1 MSAIAPAPPGDNGG
15 MEAKNL
21 RTRAAAPGHYRL
33 STETWMTILEEYKR
47 GATTTLLAAKWKV
60 SEHALRRRIT
70 EHGATKRD
78 WGDACARA
86 GAEAWDEEMA
96 AAHAP
101 LPPLTPPEEGAAA
114 ATDARTLWR
123 RVLRGVGR
131 ALDQGRL
138 EEARALGALAASLGR
153 IPEQDSDRVDW
164 ADFAR
169 AATEPLTALE
179 LSFAAEEGAR
189 TAHPAR
195 VELWRRLTGCTA
207 ADPLEVKAEALK
219 LMIEGLLEK
228 NAEYDRAREARR
240 SGA

>member
-1 MSAIAPAPPGDNGG
+1 
-15 MEAKNL
+15 MEPKNL

-70 EHGATKRD
+70 QHDATKRE

-86 GAEAWDEEMA
+86 AAEAWDAEMA
-96 AAHAP
+96 EAYAP

-114 ATDARTLWR
+114 ATDARTLGR

-138 EEARALGALAASLGR
+138 EEAKALGALAASLGR

-169 AATEPLTALE
+169 ATMEPMTALE
-179 LSFAAEEGAR
+179 LSFAAEEGVR
-189 TAHPAR
+189 SPHPAR
-195 VELWRRLTGCTA
+195 VDLWRRLTGSTA
-207 ADPLEVKAEALK
+207 ADPLDVKAEALK
-219 LMIEGLLEK
+219 LMIEGMLEQ
-228 NAEYDRAREARR
+228 NAGYDRERQAR
-240 SGA
+240 GAAS

>member
-1 MSAIAPAPPGDNGG
+1 MTFREPVQPAN
-15 MEAKNL
+15 
-21 RTRAAAPGHYRL
+21 YRL
-33 STETWMTILEEYKR
+33 SKESWDEIVEAYR
-47 GATTTLLAAKWKV
+47 NGATARSLAVKWKV
-60 SEHALRRRIT
+60 APGSVYYHACKD
-70 EHGATKRD
+70 G
-78 WGDACARA
+78 WGKKINGDDRARA
-86 GAEAWDEEMA
+86 HARAMEAREAKRAE
-96 AAHAP
+96 P
-101 LPPLTPPEEGAAA
+101 PPPLTPPEEGAAA
-114 ATDARTLWR
+114 ATDARTLGR

-169 AATEPLTALE
+169 AATEPMTALE

-240 SGA
+240 SGS

>member
-1 MSAIAPAPPGDNGG
+1 
-15 MEAKNL
+15 MELKNL
-21 RTRAAAPGHYRL
+21 RTRARAPGHYRL

-60 SEHALRRRIT
+60 SEHALRKRIT
-70 EHGATKRD
+70 VHGATKRA

-86 GAEAWDEEMA
+86 GAEAWDQEVA

-114 ATDARTLWR
+114 ATDARTLGR

-138 EEARALGALAASLGR
+138 EEAKALGALAASLGR

-169 AATEPLTALE
+169 AAMEPMTALE
-179 LSFAAEEGAR
+179 LSFAAEEGVK
-189 TAHPAR
+189 TPHPAR
-195 VELWRRLTGCTA
+195 VDLWRRLTGSTA
-207 ADPLEVKAEALK
+207 ADPLDVKAEALN
-219 LMIEGLLEK
+219 LMIEGLLER
-228 NAEYDRAREARR
+228 NAEYNREWAARR
-240 SGA
+240 AGAGSAS